1 MGLPSCSYCSGISE
15 NHSGACA
22 ENKAKMKSF
31 LERKKKLTEANGA
44 TPTKSNKPTR
54 RTACAASTTACARS
68 SARSSRRT

>member
-54 RTACAASTTACARS
+54 RGKHDGLREIE
-68 SARSSRRT
+68 RTILKENMN